1 MADEQKIVVEVPSDA
16 YGGKLRGHYSPVAST
31 AELSRLEQFK
41 KGWINAI
48 ALPNNLPDLAYTLA
62 STVTIPALLSSCWV
76 SIPIPGFIRLGVL
89 GVLAIAG
96 IVVMYLRQAV
106 PEVKDILML
115 RVGLI
120 AVGVLLGI

>member
-1 MADEQKIVVEVPSDA
+1 MADEQKIVVEVPSD
-16 YGGKLRGHYSPVAST
+16 KGHYSPVAST
-31 AELSRLEQFK
+31 AELSKLEQFK

-48 ALPNNLPDLAYTLA
+48 ALPDNLPDLAYTLA

-96 IVVMYLRQAV
+96 IVALYLRQIV
-106 PEVKDILML
+106 PEIRDVLLL
-115 RVGLI
+115 RVGLV